1 MADHYNPQ
9 SCVNLGEAT
18 VLKIHHLNQSR
29 SERIVWLAE
38 ELGLD
43 YELVKHK
50 RDPQTFRSPPSLHA
64 VGPLGKAPVIEDNGN
79 TIFESGAVIEYL
91 VDHYGQGRLR
101 PAAGT
106 PEMLRYQHWMHCAE
120 STLATPVMMDFVT
133 GMAQAKNAMVDGFVQ
148 GEYKAIFSY
157 LNEQLGAGGY
167 VAGPQFTA
175 ADPMVAYPL
184 WLIDGTILKESGFA
198 QPALLADY
206 PNIVG
211 YLARLQQRP
220 AHLRALVKMG
230 D

>member
-1 MADHYNPQ
+1 M
-9 SCVNLGEAT
+9 
-18 VLKIHHLNQSR
+18 LKIHHLSQSR

-43 YELVKHK
+43 YELVKHQ
-50 RDPQTFRSPPSLHA
+50 RDPQFRSPPSLRA
-64 VGPLGKAPVIEDNGN
+64 VCPLGKSPVIEDDGN

-91 VDHYGQGRLR
+91 LDHYGKGRLR

-106 PEMLRYQHWMHCAE
+106 PELLRFQHWMHCAE
-120 STLATPVMMDFVT
+120 STLATPVMVDMIA
-133 GMAQAKNAMVDGFVQ
+133 GMAGAKNEAVNGFVQ
-148 GEYKAIFSY
+148 SEYKTMFSY
-157 LNEQLGAGGY
+157 LNQQLGAGGY
-167 VAGPQFTA
+167 VAGAQFTA

-184 WLIDGTILKESGFA
+184 WLIDGTILKALGFA
-198 QPALLADY
+198 QPSLLADY

-220 AHLRALVKMG
+220 AHLRALARMG

>member
-1 MADHYNPQ
+1 M
-9 SCVNLGEAT
+9 
-18 VLKIHHLNQSR
+18 LKIHHLNQSR
-29 SERIVWLAE
+29 SERVVWLAE
-38 ELGLD
+38 ELGID
-43 YELVKHK
+43 YELVKHQ

-64 VGPLGKAPVIEDNGN
+64 LGPLGKAPVIEDNGK

-106 PEMLRYQHWMHCAE
+106 PEFLRYQYWMHCAE
-120 STLATPVMMDFVT
+120 STLATPVAVDFITRIMGQV
-133 GMAQAKNAMVDGFVQ
+133 KNATIDGFVQ
-148 GEYKAIFSY
+148 GEYKAILSY

-198 QPALLADY
+198 QPSLLADY

-211 YLARLQQRP
+211 YLARLKQRP